1 MMRRKKPDEVTLALA
16 RWRDALH
23 RFDLAEKD
31 EAAFTALEAEAAKR
45 RYICLLNRKRERA
58 AK

>member
-1 MMRRKKPDEVTLALA
+1 MKKREMPDEVAVALF
-16 RWRDALH
+16 RWKNALK

-45 RYICLLNRKRERA
+45 RYICLLNRERKRA
-58 AK
+58 T